1 MASLADLTQGVRFE
15 WRRMLFETQHQGC
28 ATGMGRQCPHAEH
41 APIAAIHISR
51 KTGQPLGTTSTWC
64 NPRDEVELVTNNKEQ
79 SNANDHG

>member
-1 MASLADLTQGVRFE
+1 
-15 WRRMLFETQHQGC
+15 
-28 ATGMGRQCPHAEH
+28 MGRQCPHAEH

-64 NPRDEVELVTNNKEQ
+64 IPSDEVELVTNNKEQ